1 MRFFKRLIE
10 TGGLVGAV
18 LALLALAPGPV
29 RGQFAQYTQPGT
41 VARGGTEVTRDGMET
56 ALSEARWNLGAIRIE
71 PWIGLRNVSWSE
83 NPSARPDA
91 ASGAAADTEGDLSAS
106 GGAGLRAYLP
116 TGHSVFWAAHVL
128 PEYTWWRDQ
137 DERSRL
143 NGRYGLGM
151 FAFFNRLT
159 LQLTGQRQ
167 DQQSV
172 VSAEVPAEV
181 NNRRDELAL
190 AAETR
195 LGFATSFFAEVSATR
210 TRNSLED
217 EDALIGTSLR
227 SLDRDE
233 NSVRTGLRYRPRER
247 FTLGVGYEWTET
259 DSQDPAEGAGGRA
272 RDLSNTGTAPIV
284 ELRYTGPTFWAS
296 GSAAFRSI
304 EAEGGSELRD
314 TDTETY
320 ALGLGLTG
328 NRLSPAVYARKT
340 LSLALSE
347 EYSHFTN
354 ESVGASLGLGLG
366 RRVRL
371 RAYGE
376 VGEAEFRPRLDGTPV
391 RTDDLTAYGA
401 ELTFN
406 LGRGLNAHVGG
417 SRTEF
422 DSNLPGEDRT
432 LDVVRAGITLG
443 LGGGESGWV

>member
-1 MRFFKRLIE
+1 MRFFKRVTT

-18 LALLALAPGPV
+18 FVLIALAPAPV

-41 VARGGTEVTRDGMET
+41 VARGGTEVTREGMEQ
-56 ALSEARWNLGAIRIE
+56 ALSEARWNLGAIRID
-71 PWIGLRNVSWSE
+71 PWIGLRNVSWTE
-83 NPSARPDA
+83 NPSGRPDA
-91 ASGAAADTEGDLSAS
+91 ASGAAANTEGDLSAS

-137 DERSRL
+137 SERSRL

-159 LQLTGQRQ
+159 LQLTGRRQ
-167 DQQSV
+167 EQQSV

-195 LGFATSFFAEVSATR
+195 LGFATSFFAEASTTR

-259 DSQDPAEGAGGRA
+259 DSEDPAEGAGRQA
-272 RDLSNTGTAPIV
+272 RNLSNTGTAPVV
-284 ELRYTGPTFWAS
+284 ELRYTGPKFWAS

-304 EAEGGSELRD
+304 EAEGASEFRD

-354 ESVGASLGLGLG
+354 ESVGASLELGLG

-376 VGEAEFRPRLDGTPV
+376 VGEAEFLPRLDETPV
-391 RTDDLTAYGA
+391 RMDDLTAYGA
-401 ELTFN
+401 ELTIG
-406 LGRGLNAHVGG
+406 LGRGLSAHVGG

-443 LGGGESGWV
+443 LGGGGTGWV